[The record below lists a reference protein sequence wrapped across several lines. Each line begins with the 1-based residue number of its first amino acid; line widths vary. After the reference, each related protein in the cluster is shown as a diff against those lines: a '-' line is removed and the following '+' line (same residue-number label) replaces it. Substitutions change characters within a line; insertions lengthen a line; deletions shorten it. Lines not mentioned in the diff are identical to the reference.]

1 MAGGLLGNLPPGAGA
16 TRGGPR
22 LSLSLK
28 APIFTLAHLNTFRRF
43 CSRLNASIIDIFSF
57 TSFSFLKYSF
67 IRCACFLRAMYALYS
82 ADQSRLL

>member
-1 MAGGLLGNLPPGAGA
+1 MAGGLPGNPLPGAGA

-22 LSLSLK
+22 LNLSFM
-28 APIFTLAHLNTFRRF
+28 APMFTLAHLNTFRRF
-43 CSRLNASIIDIFSF
+43 CSRLNASIMDIFSF

-67 IRCACFLRAMYALYS
+67 IRCACLLRAMYALYS